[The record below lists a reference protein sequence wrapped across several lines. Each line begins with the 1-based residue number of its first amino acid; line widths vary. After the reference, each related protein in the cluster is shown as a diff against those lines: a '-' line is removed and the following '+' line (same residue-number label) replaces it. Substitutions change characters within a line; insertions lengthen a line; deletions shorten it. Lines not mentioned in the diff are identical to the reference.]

1 MGRIENFKQ
10 ETRERR
16 QEALLKANGELV
28 ELNARLGIQSTLQ
41 TTMPTTGVGAFIGVA
56 TGCAVVRID
65 QLEWLADQ
73 IRQARQL
80 AEQLVAKHDEL
91 TAQNAFLEGEL
102 ERWHRIDGQAI
113 L

>member
-1 MGRIENFKQ
+1 MGRIETFKQ

-16 QEALLKANGELV
+16 QSALLEENGKLV

-41 TTMPTTGVGAFIGVA
+41 TTMPTTGVGAFIGVS
-56 TGCAVVRID
+56 TGHAVVRID

-73 IRQARQL
+73 IAEARQL
-80 AEQLVAKHDEL
+80 GKDLAAMHDSLAERN
-91 TAQNAFLEGEL
+91 TFLEGEL
-102 ERWHRIDGQAI
+102 ARWHRIDGQAE